1 MAWIRLKLKR
11 RVWMSEASQK
21 DYLSE
26 IELPEKVKEE
36 IEQVIKQR
44 KLTNQ
49 QKEKLEHEVKK
60 VYFKEKFQ
68 PGEVIGII
76 AAQSI
81 SEPATQMTMR
91 TYHIA
96 GTAGIRVTYGLPRLI
111 EIFDAKKSPETPMLT
126 IFLKKSFNTPT
137 AATRVAEE
145 IVQKKVL

>member
-1 MAWIRLKLKR
+1 
-11 RVWMSEASQK
+11 MSEALRK

-26 IELPEKVKEE
+26 SDLPEKLREE
-36 IEQVIKQR
+36 IEEVARLK
-44 KLTNQ
+44 KLTKE
-49 QKEKLEHEVKK
+49 QKEKLENEVKK
-60 VYFKEKFQ
+60 LYFKDRFE

-126 IFLKKSFNTPT
+126 SEPLAPVFAMITVGFSFMCFKRISCT
-137 AATRVAEE
+137 
-145 IVQKKVL
+145 